1 MSLFT
6 PIPSVGNHNPIDF
19 PERYYVLAAV
29 AFTGLYFGLSYLSE
43 GYFQDDEV
51 GHFVTAYEFWKDPF
65 SIFTYWSRPGF
76 KILYVIPALF
86 GIKGV
91 HLIAS
96 LIAGGT
102 AYLASLLAKEY
113 GVQNRILALV
123 LCGFQPLFYQI
134 SFRTYAEIAGAFLLV
149 LMLVFYNRKQFV
161 FSAIVSSY
169 LFSVRQELVI
179 LSLLL
184 GVAFLWRREW
194 LAFVWLGWT
203 PVLLHMIGWFN
214 TGDPLWV
221 VNTYL
226 GGGENSGFSKPGFFQ
241 YVVMATPIFGTTVV
255 ALLLVGLFGMFFQ
268 PKQHWKTHL
277 EKYHALYVSLFAV
290 LLMNSIL
297 ASETLNI
304 SSGQGIWRHILTVS
318 PVVAVLATMGFNI
331 ARSSDSRQRFGA
343 MLLMG
348 SYALAVFLFFSY
360 EHNYYRY
367 TTEANYIGFL
377 VALGLIY
384 TLLVAHTL
392 EFNTA
397 TVVLFTVALTA
408 MHTVSAEKPLKLSA
422 EGKTL
427 RDVVAYYEENGFHN
441 RVTSSNHIMFYY
453 FARIKDRNAPQYPRT
468 TLQSIQHL
476 SPGAI
481 VIWDSH
487 YSYRPVWGHDAHL
500 DSLMSDR
507 TLKPLRS
514 FLSSDKWFSVIVFEK
529 TDSSPAEH

>member
-184 GVAFLWRREW
+184 GVAFLWRREYQD
-194 LAFVWLGWT
+194 WT
-203 PVLLHMIGWFN
+203 PRMRN
-214 TGDPLWV
+214 
-221 VNTYL
+221 
-226 GGGENSGFSKPGFFQ
+226 Q
-241 YVVMATPIFGTTVV
+241 
-255 ALLLVGLFGMFFQ
+255 Q
-268 PKQHWKTHL
+268 
-277 EKYHALYVSLFAV
+277 
-290 LLMNSIL
+290 
-297 ASETLNI
+297 
-304 SSGQGIWRHILTVS
+304 
-318 PVVAVLATMGFNI
+318 VLA
-331 ARSSDSRQRFGA
+331 
-343 MLLMG
+343 
-348 SYALAVFLFFSY
+348 
-360 EHNYYRY
+360 
-367 TTEANYIGFL
+367 
-377 VALGLIY
+377 GLRRLPI
-384 TLLVAHTL
+384 
-392 EFNTA
+392 
-397 TVVLFTVALTA
+397 
-408 MHTVSAEKPLKLSA
+408 
-422 EGKTL
+422 
-427 RDVVAYYEENGFHN
+427 
-441 RVTSSNHIMFYY
+441 
-453 FARIKDRNAPQYPRT
+453 
-468 TLQSIQHL
+468 
-476 SPGAI
+476 
-481 VIWDSH
+481 
-487 YSYRPVWGHDAHL
+487 RPSG
-500 DSLMSDR
+500 
-507 TLKPLRS
+507 P
-514 FLSSDKWFSVIVFEK
+514 
-529 TDSSPAEH
+529 SPAEGLPGSPPRIPRYPARRDWRVPDRLLRSARFHSV